1 MKTKDSLTSCLIV
14 ILMQCS
20 SFRLNLKMYFAF
32 FRLIRHFKK
41 TTGIPSENI
50 IGKRIEEVLPET
62 YAHYLTR
69 QLKEAISQ
77 NSVIKFEETIERTN
91 GVFIFETSLTP
102 IFNENKRCT
111 HLIGSSRDIYKEKKT
126 ENYIRLQHDLSL
138 FLSQTSVLEEA
149 LNQII
154 EAVTHIEEIDC
165 GGVYLF
171 NTADGTLNIAV
182 HSGLSSEFISTT
194 SHYASDSVNVQ
205 LIRNGK
211 IISENFDAIQNHKNP
226 YYLNEGIRSFIV
238 IPILHKA
245 QAIGALNLA
254 SHRFDQISNETRAIL
269 EAIAS
274 NIGGTIARIHSEEAL
289 KQSELNFSSLFDTM
303 QDFLFILDEN
313 GNILKTNLTVKERLN
328 YGEDELLGK
337 SVLLVHPPDRRDEAG
352 RIVGEMLEGKSEFCP
367 VPLIAKDE
375 NQISV
380 ETRVIKGIWNNRNAL
395 FGISRDITERKKAEK
410 ELRESEQNYRGIFNA
425 TSEAIFIHD
434 ASSGEIIAVNNSML
448 AMFEY
453 DSETDVSK
461 LSISNLSINEPPYT
475 LNEADQFFAKARL
488 EGPQVFEWLAKKKNG
503 KEFWVEISMR
513 LITIGG
519 QERIVVVAR
528 DISDRKRAE
537 KIVRKEK
544 ERASLLLNLYTLT
557 SVMSDGELYDHAIEI
572 AVTLTDSKI
581 GFFHQ
586 VCEDQEHLILTTWNK
601 EAKKDCVTVFD
612 NHYPLSIAGNWVE
625 CVRVRGPVVYND
637 FPSSPNQKGL
647 PQGHSPLTR
656 MMSIPVIEG
665 GKIRLIFGVGNKP
678 TDYKEHDVMQLQLVA
693 NELYKIIGKRKAE
706 NALKKSEELYRNL
719 VERMPDGVYKS
730 THEGK
735 FVEVNPA
742 MVQILGYEDKDDLLS
757 IDIKSTIYINPSD
770 RDEINEML
778 HPEELGEYPLRK
790 KDGSVIWVEDHGW
803 FIYDDKGNIIFH
815 EGILR
820 DVTSRRKVQ
829 EELVESEQRFRSLYE
844 NTSIGLYRTTPDGQ
858 ILLANPTL
866 VNILKFDSF
875 EEFAKI
881 NLENETN
888 NFFNNR
894 RQFLDQIERD
904 GFVKGIESKWKRVDG
919 VDIFVRE
926 SAKAFRDENGKTLY
940 YEGTVEDITQR
951 KHAEL
956 LLLKQAN
963 ELKELNA
970 TKDKFLS
977 IIAHDLRSPF
987 NSTLGFSELLQDEAK
1002 FTEIA
1007 TIERYA
1013 SIISSTA
1020 RNTLS
1025 LLDNLLAWSRMQQGK
1040 VQFNPVS
1047 VILGNLIKQEFSV
1060 LENSALQK
1068 NIRLV
1073 GGLTENIILVADENM
1088 LSTTLRN
1095 LFSNAIKFTPNNG
1108 KVTVM
1113 AKVEDGQVEISV
1125 SDTGIGMDTQA
1136 IQRLFN
1142 IETSFTTRGTQNEK
1156 GTGLGLLL
1164 CKEFI
1169 EKHGGKITV
1178 KSEPG
1183 VGSTFQFILPKN
1195 RDL

>member
-557 SVMSDGELYDHAIEI
+557 SVMSDNEFRLPDPII
-572 AVTLTDSKI
+572 VT
-581 GFFHQ
+581 
-586 VCEDQEHLILTTWNK
+586 C
-601 EAKKDCVTVFD
+601 
-612 NHYPLSIAGNWVE
+612 
-625 CVRVRGPVVYND
+625 
-637 FPSSPNQKGL
+637 
-647 PQGHSPLTR
+647 
-656 MMSIPVIEG
+656 
-665 GKIRLIFGVGNKP
+665 
-678 TDYKEHDVMQLQLVA
+678 
-693 NELYKIIGKRKAE
+693 
-706 NALKKSEELYRNL
+706 
-719 VERMPDGVYKS
+719 
-730 THEGK
+730 
-735 FVEVNPA
+735 
-742 MVQILGYEDKDDLLS
+742 
-757 IDIKSTIYINPSD
+757 
-770 RDEINEML
+770 
-778 HPEELGEYPLRK
+778 
-790 KDGSVIWVEDHGW
+790 
-803 FIYDDKGNIIFH
+803 
-815 EGILR
+815 
-820 DVTSRRKVQ
+820 
-829 EELVESEQRFRSLYE
+829 
-844 NTSIGLYRTTPDGQ
+844 
-858 ILLANPTL
+858 
-866 VNILKFDSF
+866 
-875 EEFAKI
+875 
-881 NLENETN
+881 
-888 NFFNNR
+888 
-894 RQFLDQIERD
+894 
-904 GFVKGIESKWKRVDG
+904 
-919 VDIFVRE
+919 
-926 SAKAFRDENGKTLY
+926 
-940 YEGTVEDITQR
+940 
-951 KHAEL
+951 
-956 LLLKQAN
+956 
-963 ELKELNA
+963 
-970 TKDKFLS
+970 
-977 IIAHDLRSPF
+977 
-987 NSTLGFSELLQDEAK
+987 
-1002 FTEIA
+1002 
-1007 TIERYA
+1007 
-1013 SIISSTA
+1013 
-1020 RNTLS
+1020 
-1025 LLDNLLAWSRMQQGK
+1025 
-1040 VQFNPVS
+1040 
-1047 VILGNLIKQEFSV
+1047 
-1060 LENSALQK
+1060 
-1068 NIRLV
+1068 
-1073 GGLTENIILVADENM
+1073 
-1088 LSTTLRN
+1088 
-1095 LFSNAIKFTPNNG
+1095 
-1108 KVTVM
+1108 
-1113 AKVEDGQVEISV
+1113 
-1125 SDTGIGMDTQA
+1125 
-1136 IQRLFN
+1136 
-1142 IETSFTTRGTQNEK
+1142 
-1156 GTGLGLLL
+1156 
-1164 CKEFI
+1164 
-1169 EKHGGKITV
+1169 
-1178 KSEPG
+1178 
-1183 VGSTFQFILPKN
+1183 
-1195 RDL
+1195 